1 MDDVR
6 TLLLHV
12 TYKHTLLSSRTL
24 VRSNGSVLVSE
35 LAQRAFATDWL
46 FFAKSLDDGGRP
58 CSCFSLCF
66 LYFLFRLLF
75 WDCATTR
82 NFPRNHNCTRVH
94 HNMKRVLL
102 IASVSATAAVPDGWT
117 TCGGLDPA
125 LNRTAC
131 PSATASCCKQNWAPG
146 DGNWGCIDFVN
157 ATCCSNG
164 YTACPS
170 GTTCKDT
177 GSSWAVVTECVPT
190 TNHQNVH
197 DDSSPLLHK
206 ARGSSKEGAGG
217 GVVVPTPTAGKQVC
231 KQGAPLPFSPTLSN
245 VLILGDSVSIGYTPY
260 VADILADVALVQHTP
275 WGGDGGAEETAYG
288 DQCLDYLLR
297 APDGTPLRPDVLY
310 FNFGL
315 HNTGNNT
322 IPGQAGPAA
331 EYAPHLE
338 NIVKKLR
345 AWAGPADGA
354 DGSSSSVK
362 LLFALTSP
370 MLNNVAT
377 DDVVL
382 NNNKDAAA
390 IMAEYGI
397 PTIDLHAPIIEKCGP
412 VPQTTCFNETNCW

>member
-1 MDDVR
+1 MQ
-6 TLLLHV
+6 T
-12 TYKHTLLSSRTL
+12 TTK
-24 VRSNGSVLVSE
+24 GVL
-35 LAQRAFATDWL
+35 R
-46 FFAKSLDDGGRP
+46 G
-58 CSCFSLCF
+58 
-66 LYFLFRLLF
+66 
-75 WDCATTR
+75 
-82 NFPRNHNCTRVH
+82 

-102 IASVSATAAVPDGWT
+102 IASMSATAAVPDGWA
-117 TCGGLDPA
+117 TCGGLEPS

-131 PSATASCCKQNWAPG
+131 PSATATCCKQNWAPG
-146 DGNWGCIDFVN
+146 EGNWGCIDFVN

-164 YTACPS
+164 YTACPF

-177 GSSWAVVTECVPT
+177 GSSWAVVTECVP
-190 TNHQNVH
+190 NQILH
-197 DDSSPLLHK
+197 DSRRDVRASN
-206 ARGSSKEGAGG
+206 RAG
-217 GVVVPTPTAGKQVC
+217 VPTPTAGKQVC
-231 KQGAPLPFSPTLSN
+231 KQGAPLPFSSTLSN

-260 VADILADVALVQHTP
+260 VADILADVALVQHSP

-297 APDGTPLRPDVLY
+297 APDGTPLRPNVLY

-345 AWAGPADGA
+345 AWAGPAEA
-354 DGSSSSVK
+354 DDSVK

-390 IMAEYGI
+390 IMAEYKI

-412 VPQTTCFNETNCW
+412 VPQTTCFNETNCWFVSLFPPPF